1 MISEVITF
9 EEINEIVKGLIRARL
24 GKQLIVLSCVARME
38 REREREDQ
46 KHQKHHRDPDL
57 TYSKKPLE
65 LLHQGC
71 FLWLNRGS
79 GW

>member
-1 MISEVITF
+1 MTSEVITF

-24 GKQLIVLSCVARME
+24 GKQLILLSCVARME

-46 KHQKHHRDPDL
+46 KHHRDPDL
-57 TYSKKPLE
+57 TCSKKPLE

-71 FLWLNRGS
+71 FLWLNRGG